1 MRNSTLVMR
10 ASWLPAVL
18 LAVLAVGPAAGQR
31 LAGAGEPHSGLQQGS
46 GVSAH
51 PAIARTSAPAPV
63 AVEARPS
70 FAEPG
75 ISPDGREIAFVSGG
89 DIWTVPVE
97 GGVARLLV
105 SDASHHSRPLY
116 SPDGRRLA
124 FVSDRTGNGDIYV
137 LELAT
142 GELRRLTFDDGS
154 DQLDGWSPDGRWI
167 YYSSTSRDIAGMN
180 DIYRV
185 PADGGTPMP
194 VAADRYV
201 NEFFAA
207 ASPDGAT
214 LAISARGIASGQWWR
229 RGHSHIDQSEI
240 WLVRID
246 GDAPASNGS
255 QARAGAVTS
264 APVYERVTDGT
275 GKELWPMWGPDGRTL
290 YYVSDRDGTANVWVR
305 PAEGAPRP
313 LTRFSDGRV
322 LWPSISRDGRVVAFE
337 RGLSIWM
344 LDTTTG
350 EAREVPI
357 RLRGAPASTPA
368 ERLRMTSGF
377 SDLAL
382 APDGKKL
389 AFIARGEVFAA
400 SAQGGGDAMR
410 VTHTAA
416 AESQPVWAPDSRRL
430 AYVSARDGTPSLYLY
445 DFATGEETRLTDSPA
460 ADYSPAF
467 SPDGGSIAF
476 IRGGRELR
484 VLDVASGRERV
495 VATAVFGQPPIISP
509 RSHAWS
515 PDGEWLAYLAPGEKS
530 FTNIHLVP
538 AAGGE
543 SRPASW
549 VSNVFGSA
557 VAWTPDGKQV
567 MFNTRQRTEEGVIA
581 RVDLVPR
588 TPVFREDRF
597 RDLFRE
603 EPPRGAS
610 PASAVGDVSAA
621 GPRGVAPATA
631 RADARRPERIEWE
644 GLRRRLEL
652 IPTGLDVGFYA
663 LSPDGK
669 TLVAIASVAGR
680 TNLYAYSLDETAAQP
695 AVARQLTSTPGGKS
709 GAQFSP
715 DGKTVYYLESGR
727 IHTVPLDGGQPRQIN
742 VTAELVVD
750 FAAEKHEVFRQA
762 WSYLNDH
769 FYDPDFHGVDWNGV
783 RDTYAPFVAGARSR
797 PELRRALQLMVGE
810 LNASHLGVNPPA
822 GSSSPSTGRLG
833 LRFDRAE
840 YENAGRLRVSEVIA
854 LGPAEVAGGIAVG
867 DYLLAVD
874 GAAVG
879 PGVNLD
885 SILEYRI
892 GRRVELRVASAADGR
907 DARTVA
913 VRPVN
918 TSTEKGL
925 LYRQWVEQ
933 NRAYVERESG
943 GRLGYVHMPD
953 MSWNSLQRLYL
964 DLDAENHGREGV
976 VIDVRNNNGGF
987 VNVYAIDVFAR
998 REYLIMT
1005 QRGSEPAP
1013 ARTVLGQRALGAP
1026 TILITNRHS
1035 LSDAEDFTEG
1045 YRALGLGRVVG
1056 EPTAGWI
1063 IYTWNQ
1069 PLIDGSVVRLPRM
1082 KVTDMAGNNM
1092 ELESRPVDVPVQR
1105 PVGESYT
1112 GRDAELD
1119 AAIRELIRQLDGMR
1133 ADR

>member
-1 MRNSTLVMR
+1 MFDSTIIGRPVRRRNHRPRR
-10 ASWLPAVL
+10 AA
-18 LAVLAVGPAAGQR
+18 ATAIAVGLA
-31 LAGAGEPHSGLQQGS
+31 LMAGAWPSVLNAQR
-46 GVSAH
+46 
-51 PAIARTSAPAPV
+51 P
-63 AVEARPS
+63 EARPS

-105 SDASHHSRPLY
+105 SDASHNSRPLF

-142 GELRRLTFDDGS
+142 GELRRLTFDDGL

-180 DIYRV
+180 DIYRI

-207 ASPDGAT
+207 AAPDGST

-240 WLVRID
+240 WLVRI
-246 GDAPASNGS
+246 GNGVAASNGGP
-255 QARAGAVTS
+255 AGASRFAS
-264 APVYERVTDGT
+264 AGAAPSYERVTDGK
-275 GKELWPMWGPDGRTL
+275 GKELWPMWGGDGRTL
-290 YYVSDRDGTANVWVR
+290 YYVSDRDGAANIWVL
-305 PAEGAPRP
+305 PADGEPRR
-313 LTRFSDGRV
+313 LTRFTDGRV
-322 LWPSISRDGRVVAFE
+322 LWPSISRDGRIIAFE
-337 RGLSIWM
+337 RGLSIWT
-344 LDTTTG
+344 LDTATG

-357 RLRGAPASTPA
+357 TLRGAPATTPA
-368 ERLRMTSGF
+368 ERLRLTAGF

-382 APDGKKL
+382 SPDGKKL
-389 AFIARGEVFAA
+389 AFVARGEIFAA
-400 SAQGGGDAMR
+400 SAQDGGDAVR

-416 AESQPVWAPDSRRL
+416 AEFQPVWAPDSRRL
-430 AYVSARDGTPSLYLY
+430 AYVSARDGVPNLYLY
-445 DFATGEETRLTDSPA
+445 DFTTGEERRLTSSTVGDHSPV
-460 ADYSPAF
+460 F
-467 SPDGGSIAF
+467 SPDGASIAF
-476 IRGGRELR
+476 VRGGRELR

-495 VATAVFGQPPIISP
+495 LATGSFGQPPILSP

-515 PDGEWLAYLAPGEKS
+515 PDGQWIAFLAPGEKS

-543 SRPASW
+543 ARPVSW

-557 VAWTPDGKQV
+557 VAWSPDGKQV

-603 EPPRGAS
+603 ETPRGAS
-610 PASAVGDVSAA
+610 RSGASGDVAAARSPARGTSAA
-621 GPRGVAPATA
+621 Q
-631 RADARRPERIEWE
+631 ADARRPERIEWE
-644 GLRRRLEL
+644 GLRRRMEVLP
-652 IPTGLDVGFYA
+652 IGLDIGYYT

-669 TLVAIASVAGR
+669 TLVAVASVAGR
-680 TNLYAYSLDETAAQP
+680 SNLYAYSLDETASQP
-695 AVARQLTSTPGGKS
+695 AVPRQLTSTPGGKS
-709 GAQFSP
+709 GVQFSP
-715 DGKTVYYLESGR
+715 DGKTIYYLDGGR
-727 IHTVPLDGGQPRQIN
+727 IHTVPLDGGQPRQVN

-750 FAAEKHEVFRQA
+750 FDQEKHEVFRQA

-769 FYDPDFHGVDWNGV
+769 FYDPDFHGVDWNAV
-783 RDTYAPFVAGARSR
+783 REAYAPFVAGARSR

-810 LNASHLGVNPPA
+810 LNASHLGVNPPG

-833 LRFDRAE
+833 LRFDRVE
-840 YENAGRLRVSEVIA
+840 YESAGRLRVSEVIA
-854 LGPAEVAGGIAVG
+854 LGPADVAGVKVG
-867 DYLLAVD
+867 EYLLAVD
-874 GAAVG
+874 GAPVG
-879 PGVNLD
+879 QGVNLD
-885 SILEYRI
+885 SLLEYRI
-892 GRRVELRVASAADGR
+892 GRRVELRVAPTPDGR

-953 MSWNSLQRLYL
+953 MSWNSLLQLYL
-964 DLDAENHGREGV
+964 DLDAENHGKEGV
-976 VIDVRNNNGGF
+976 IVDIRNNNGGF

-1005 QRGSEPAP
+1005 QRGAQPAP
-1013 ARTVLGQRALGAP
+1013 ARTVLGQRALGTP
-1026 TILITNRHS
+1026 TILVTNRHS

-1045 YRALGLGRVVG
+1045 YRAHGLGKVVG

-1082 KVTDMAGNNM
+1082 KVTDLAGNNM
-1092 ELESRPVDVPVQR
+1092 ELAPRPVDVPVQR

-1112 GRDAELD
+1112 GRDSELD
-1119 AAIRELIRQLDGMR
+1119 AAIRELLRQIDGMR